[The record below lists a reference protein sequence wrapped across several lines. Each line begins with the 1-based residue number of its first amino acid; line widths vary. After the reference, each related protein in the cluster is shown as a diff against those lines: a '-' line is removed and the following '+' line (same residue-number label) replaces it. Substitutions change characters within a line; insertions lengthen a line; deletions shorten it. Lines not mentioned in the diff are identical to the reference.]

1 MGSGSQKIQH
11 FQGLAGF
18 VQILPWHTKS
28 IFVKCDQPPEKPYS
42 AAFYRD
48 LPGRKSC

>member
-28 IFVKCDQPPEKPYS
+28 IFVKYDQPPEKPVS
-42 AAFYRD
+42 APFCSPFA
-48 LPGRKSC
+48 GQK